1 MKILSKSTLFTLFIC
16 VILGI
21 SAGTAQSESQEIS
34 NLIAQKKTF
43 NKKNKSS
50 IVYKIQLY
58 NGNEGESYKVQ
69 DNFKKE
75 FPDYSVKVVY
85 NKPEFKTQVGN
96 FKTRLEADRILL
108 IIQEKFSGAIVLE
121 DKF

>member
-21 SAGTAQSESQEIS
+21 STGTAQSESQEIS

-108 IIQEKFSGAIVLE
+108 IIQENFSGAIVLE